1 MATGDFTIDDAETA
15 QPVTSNFFRD
25 KAREF
30 QDVINALDATSRE
43 VEMLIGALPESAM
56 LDELVIQF
64 GELQNKKGQIR
75 LVAEA
80 VNFAANGLNQLG
92 ANLPT
97 IQIPQ
102 TLGAAPLVIAGAG
115 AAAIAAAAAIIIWG
129 KAWIDGINQR
139 LRDKALIESVPE
151 AQRGAV
157 ADAIMRT
164 EAEKAKADASP
175 IGAIAGVVKWVAI
188 GAVAYFAYQAWT
200 QYSGRRAIK
209 D

>member
-1 MATGDFTIDDAETA
+1 MASGDFVIDDAETA
-15 QPVTSNFFRD
+15 QPVERSYFRD
-25 KAREF
+25 KAIEF
-30 QDVINALDATSRE
+30 QRIINALDATASE
-43 VEMLIGALPESAM
+43 VDQLIGALPESAL
-56 LDELVIQF
+56 LDALIAQREELE
-64 GELQNKKGQIR
+64 GKKGQIK

-80 VNFAANGLNQLG
+80 VNFAANGLNQVG

-97 IQIPQ
+97 IQWPQ

-129 KAWIDGINQR
+129 KAWIDGVNQR

-157 ADAIMRT
+157 ADAIMKT
-164 EAEKAKADASP
+164 EAAKAQADASP
-175 IGAIAGVVKWVAI
+175 LGAVAGIVKWIAI
-188 GAVAYFAYQAWT
+188 GAVAFFAYQAFQ
-200 QYSGRRAIK
+200 QYSGNRALE